1 MIKIRMTMRKQKKS
15 NMKNINENKTK
26 MKNEVSENLL
36 KNFENSISENKEKI
50 LSFLFDALS

>member
-1 MIKIRMTMRKQKKS
+1 MRKQKKS

-36 KNFENSISENKEKI
+36 KNFENSISENKETI